1 MADSHWVHPIPSLP
15 ALFTHHSSSL
25 LRPFARFSISLFRS
39 TPSLPNPAP
48 LEPLSTLAAAPA
60 HPPKAPAIK
69 ALIALQSFATQ
80 FREAVL
86 KRGLGK
92 EEDYV
97 QQRLYQ
103 LVRGYAAAGNVLAR
117 LLWDGEGEGEA
128 GSEDGDGDVADYE
141 AALKQCVEGFF
152 IARSLLRP
160 ALSSAY
166 DPHILGAI
174 FPFPAPYRHSFL
186 TPILQHARRLTA
198 TLQTHPTRPIAGKAK
213 SPSPPQIEIAEVS
226 TADVT
231 YAVALLETIIAA
243 VAAIPE
249 IDEIVSEEE
258 VEVEVPG
265 KMTKKREKELQRER
279 EDKPLRVRLE
289 VMLAGC
295 DLVLSLANKRIG
307 EVKARAARKIGKDAD
322 EAECGGEGEGGDGV
336 KPVLGGVE
344 EEAAVAWEGIAEK
357 GLMDSLDLALE
368 LVEGGRVNV
377 LANDVQAID
386 WFGQDIEANPTPE
399 NVPLPPSP
407 TASSHSRDADTKAD
421 IDPPSD
427 SSSDSEFNEDDD
439 DENDPSDNSSHK
451 CPLRSL
457 FALHDRYEEQRLAV
471 WLTLSVGR
479 RGKMT
484 AWMRGEGGKVGEKW
498 DAFGVRV
505 IRDFDGE
512 TLISLGLAPDKLDKW
527 TDLAAEQNTKRGRK
541 KARKSER
548 GGV

>member
-1 MADSHWVHPIPSLP
+1 MSDTSQWAHPIPSLP

-48 LEPLSTLAAAPA
+48 LEPLSALAAATA
-60 HPPKAPAIK
+60 HPPKRPAIK
-69 ALIALQSFATQ
+69 AVIALQSFATQ
-80 FREAVL
+80 FREAVFARKL
-86 KRGLGK
+86 KK

-117 LLWDGEGEGEA
+117 LLWGEEATGE
-128 GSEDGDGDVADYE
+128 DPDVADYE

-174 FPFPAPYRHSFL
+174 FSFPAPYRHSFL

-213 SPSPPQIEIAEVS
+213 SPSPQIDIAKVS
-226 TADVT
+226 TADIT
-231 YAVALLETIIAA
+231 YVVALLETIIAA

-249 IDEIVSEEE
+249 IDEIVSEE
-258 VEVEVPG
+258 VGVPA
-265 KMTKKREKELQRER
+265 KMTKKKEKELQREK
-279 EDKPLRVRLE
+279 ENKPLRVKLE

-307 EVKARAARKIGKDAD
+307 EVKARAASKIGRD
-322 EAECGGEGEGGDGV
+322 EEDEEDDV
-336 KPVLGGVE
+336 KPVLEGVE

-357 GLMDSLDLALE
+357 GLIDSLDLALALAE
-368 LVEGGRVNV
+368 EGRVNV

-386 WFGQDIEANPTPE
+386 WFGQDIEPTPE

-407 TASSHSRDADTKAD
+407 TTSSHSQDPGTKAE

-427 SSSDSEFNEDDD
+427 SSSDSEFDDD
-439 DENDPSDNSSHK
+439 DDDPDEDPSDNSSHK

-471 WLTLSVGR
+471 WLTLDVGR

-505 IRDFDGE
+505 IREFDGE
-512 TLISLGLAPDKLDKW
+512 TLVSLGLAPDKLDKW
-527 TDLAAEQNTKRGRK
+527 TDLAADQNTKKGRK
-541 KARKSER
+541 KARKSA
-548 GGV
+548 